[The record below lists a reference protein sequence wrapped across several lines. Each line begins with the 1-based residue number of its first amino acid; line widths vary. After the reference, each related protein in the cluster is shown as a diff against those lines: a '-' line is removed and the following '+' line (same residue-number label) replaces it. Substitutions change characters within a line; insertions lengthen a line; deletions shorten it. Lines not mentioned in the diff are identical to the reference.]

1 MFSIVKYVHEFLEYE
16 SQKIKIFFS
25 YSGDDEVKIE
35 IQVVERATNVRW
47 YRLGGVIKVKKGV
60 EYWVEDTQN
69 NKFEAFYNNDISVLF
84 IDSKTQ
90 NVLEEKMLPTSKVNI
105 SKRSLSSDFSK
116 KNSWI
121 IGDSHVNHFM
131 SYELPYDYSIF
142 ETNNSILNPIS
153 FPLMSINR
161 FVNSDFR
168 KILKN
173 LPIFDGDDICFFFG
187 EIDTRIGVI
196 RNSKLKNV
204 NITTQVITLI
214 DRFLNVIK
222 QLMVEYPNC
231 KFYYILPNGPIRD
244 GWITGGKRQEFLGDS
259 DQFTRFMVRYLF
271 EDTIVSGLKNLGV
284 GVIDIYKN
292 YIDDDLFVDEKHLL
306 VDNHHFKTPNNFLH
320 NLKKYF

>member
-1 MFSIVKYVHEFLEYE
+1 MFSIVKYTHEFLEYE
-16 SQKIKIFFS
+16 SQKIKIFFT
-25 YSGDDEVKIE
+25 YSGDDEVEIE

-69 NKFEAFYNNDISVLF
+69 NKFEAFYNNDISILF
-84 IDSKTQ
+84 IESKTQ
-90 NVLEEKMLPTSKVNI
+90 NVIEEKILPTSKINI

-131 SYELPYDYSIF
+131 SYGLPYDHNLF
-142 ETNNSILNPIS
+142 ETNNTILNPIS

-161 FVNSDFR
+161 FINSDFR

-187 EIDTRIGVI
+187 EIDTRIGIV

-204 NITTQVITLI
+204 SVATQVINLI
-214 DRFLNVIK
+214 NRFLDVIK
-222 QLMVEYPNC
+222 KLMDEYPNC
-231 KFYYILPNGPIRD
+231 KFHYILPNGPIRE
-244 GWITGGKRQEFLGDS
+244 GWITGEKCQDFLGDT

-271 EDTIVSGLKNLGV
+271 EDVIVTSLKNIGV
-284 GVIDIYKN
+284 NIIDIYKQ
-292 YIDDDLFVDEKHLL
+292 YLDKDLFVDKNFLL
-306 VDNHHFKTPNNFLH
+306 ENNHHFKTPNTFLED
-320 NLKKYF
+320 LKKYF